1 MKIQNVRFP
10 LEYRISHAKAGWND
24 LYLKMSVIVLA
35 AALHLWSIH
44 NITVGIDC
52 GTIVV
57 G

>member
-1 MKIQNVRFP
+1 MKVQNVRFP
-10 LEYRISHAKAGWND
+10 LEYRISQARVGGND

-44 NITVGIDC
+44 NITVGVDC

>member
-1 MKIQNVRFP
+1 MKVQNVRFP
-10 LEYRISHAKAGWND
+10 LEYRISHARAGWND

-44 NITVGIDC
+44 NITVGVDC